1 MVSLTE
7 IVNFLNSLFVDFG
20 DGTGALRESP
30 SIEATTIYTN
40 TNYIAL
46 PLLELGNSPHVDKIK
61 AFLQQYDHE
70 HYNRADLLIEPWNGK
85 LPLTTNE
92 QIVLDTITID
102 TTTYTIKAEQPTT
115 TPFPDPLNFADIT
128 IYTALIYLWNRDF
141 SNALRYRE
149 YAQRMWDGRGFRD
162 EAFKQNGLYD
172 TYKLGLYY
180 FLMRAL
186 RMEDHITAWIEEHI
200 DDFKHETG
208 GYITHYGED
217 LTPHGDPNVETS
229 VIVGLAFL
237 TDYPIRFPM
246 YIPTPYRELK
256 DYVRPAITEILELS
270 LVFGTIVGIIKKLK
284 ESFRR
289 P

>member
-46 PLLELGNSPHVDKIK
+46 PLLEMANSPYVDKIK

>member
-7 IVNFLNSLFVDFG
+7 IVGFLNSLFVDFG

-46 PLLELGNSPHVDKIK
+46 PLLELGGSPYVDKIK

-102 TTTYTIKAEQPTT
+102 TITYTIKAEQPTT
-115 TPFPDPLNFADIT
+115 TPFPDPLNYADIT

-162 EAFKQNGLYD
+162 NAFRKTGYYE

-186 RMEDHITAWIEEHI
+186 RMKDSITDWIERHI
-200 DDFKHETG
+200 DDFKASSG
-208 GYITHYGED
+208 GYITHYDES
-217 LTPHGDPNVETS
+217 LTPTGDPNVETTC
-229 VIVGLAFL
+229 IIGYAFL
-237 TDYPIRFPM
+237 TDYPLRFPL
-246 YIPTPYRELK
+246 YVPTPYRELR
-256 DYVRPAITEILELS
+256 DYVNPAIKWALELA
-270 LVFGTIVGIIKKLK
+270 LALGTIVGIIKKLK

>member
-208 GYITHYGED
+208 GYITHYDGD

>member
-1 MVSLTE
+1 MVNLTE

-20 DGTGALRESP
+20 DGTGALKESP
-30 SIEATTIYTN
+30 VAEATNIYTN
-40 TNYIAL
+40 TNYVAI
-46 PLLELGNSPHVDKIK
+46 PILELGNSPHVDKIK
-61 AFLQQYDHE
+61 AFLQQYNHE

-92 QIVLDTITID
+92 QIVLDTKTID

-115 TPFPDPLNFADIT
+115 TPFPDPLNYANIT

-149 YAQRMWDGRGFRD
+149 YTQRMWDGKGFRD
-162 EAFKQNGLYD
+162 RAFKETGYYE

-186 RMEDHITAWIEEHI
+186 RLNDSITAWIEEHI
-200 DDFKHETG
+200 DDFKDPSG
-208 GYITHYGED
+208 GYITHYTEN
-217 LTPHGDPNVETS
+217 LTTHGDPNVETTT
-229 VIVGLAFL
+229 IIGLAFL
-237 TDYPIRFPM
+237 TDYPLKFPI
-246 YIPTPYRELK
+246 YVKTPYTELK
-256 DYVRPAITEILELS
+256 DYVKPAITEILELA
-270 LVFGTIVGIIKKLK
+270 LVFGTIAGIIKKLK
-284 ESFRR
+284 ESLRR